1 MSKGT
6 VVAAMSGGVDSA
18 VTAALL
24 KQQGYDVIGI
34 TLQIWQEH
42 ADQGKH
48 GGCCSLGAVEDLRTP
63 LAAAIGIPH
72 YVLNFREYFADKVID
87 RFVDEYRRGRTPN
100 PCVECNRSVKFD
112 ELLRHAEDLGAD
124 YLATGHYG
132 RIRFN
137 EATGRHELLRAR
149 DADKDQSYALY
160 TLTQRQLSK
169 TMMPLGH
176 LSGKQETRRLAA
188 EEFSLGVAGKAD
200 SQEICFVPKA
210 GYVDFL
216 KLKAPETAMAGAVV
230 DTSGKRIGNHEGIAF
245 YTIGQRKRLPAS
257 ADGALFVV
265 SLDAQTN
272 TVVVGRDEELYAAGL
287 IADNCVWSAISGLP
301 AESEPINVLAKIRY
315 NGTAVPAQI
324 RSGCEPGTVQATFSN
339 PQRAVTPGQS
349 AVFYGGDG
357 DEEGNVVLGGGLIE
371 RATSQRSADSV
382 L

>member
-1 MSKGT
+1 MNKGT

-42 ADQGKH
+42 ANQGKH
-48 GGCCSLGAVEDLRTP
+48 GGCCSLGAVEDARR
-63 LAAAIGIPH
+63 AAAVIGIPH

-124 YLATGHYG
+124 YLATGHYS

-149 DADKDQSYALY
+149 DTAKDQSYALY

-176 LSGKQETRRLAA
+176 LAGKQETRRLAA
-188 EEFSLGVAGKAD
+188 EFGLAVADKAD
-200 SQEICFVPKA
+200 SQEICFVPKS

-216 KLKAPETAMAGAVV
+216 KINAPETALAGAVV
-230 DTSGKRIGNHEGIAF
+230 DTSGKRIGSHEGIAY

-257 ADGALFVV
+257 ADGALFVL
-265 SLDAQTN
+265 SLDAATN
-272 TVVVGRDEELYAAGL
+272 TVVVGSDEELYAAGL
-287 IADNCVWSAISGLP
+287 IADNCIWSSLSGLP
-301 AESEPINVLAKIRY
+301 GDGHPINALAKIRY
-315 NGTAVPAQI
+315 NGTAAPAQI
-324 RSGCEPGTVQATFSN
+324 WTGFVEGMVEARFDTA
-339 PQRAVTPGQS
+339 QRAVAPGQS

-357 DEEGNVVLGGGLIE
+357 DEAGNVVLGGGVIE
-371 RATSQRSADSV
+371 RAVSHSIAPAI
-382 L
+382 